1 MIASGRWNPLE
12 SVRISLKRRVEQ
24 TPYRLWEILVREIL
38 VRERESTAK
47 RLEENNQC
55 NPCLEGTK
63 WRVSSCLSST
73 HTWDPAR
80 KQWGTRWG
88 NRLNE
93 LREGTERRN
102 LLNEL
107 SEGTEGTGWR
117 NWNEEPRERNRN
129 KDQKER
135 RRKQNKKNRLINY
148 PGGYKIQ
155 ALFVWHRKIFHC
167 NLEQS
172 FGELPRGF
180 LSPVRQPA
188 REIVGIAMTKL
199 FNIRENIRENIV
211 WIELRIN

>member
-88 NRLNE
+88 NRLKK

-102 LLNEL
+102 QLNEL
-107 SEGTEGTGWR
+107 SEGTEETGWR
-117 NWNEEPRERNRN
+117 NWNEEPRGRNRN
-129 KDQKER
+129 KDQKEGTEKEA
-135 RRKQNKKNRLINY
+135 KQKESIN
-148 PGGYKIQ
+148 Q
-155 ALFVWHRKIFHC
+155 
-167 NLEQS
+167 
-172 FGELPRGF
+172 LPRWLQDPGTVCVTPKDF
-180 LSPVRQPA
+180 PLQSGA
-188 REIVGIAMTKL
+188 I
-199 FNIRENIRENIV
+199 
-211 WIELRIN
+211 LRRAPERLPLPRTATRSRDCRNCDD